1 MAKYHTS
8 LTNKAANENATKS
21 IMLLVALE
29 GKASLLAQMS
39 VVKKKEDDIFAVVR
53 QLEMRSDLR
62 STQRTRKNAS
72 DYDGARIIVS
82 CPDN

>member
-21 IMLLVALE
+21 IMLLVTVTLE
-29 GKASLLAQMS
+29 GKPSLLAQMS

-53 QLEMRSDLR
+53 QLEMRS
-62 STQRTRKNAS
+62 QRHAKL
-72 DYDGARIIVS
+72 GKK
-82 CPDN
+82 CK

>member
-1 MAKYHTS
+1 
-8 LTNKAANENATKS
+8 
-21 IMLLVALE
+21 
-29 GKASLLAQMS
+29 MS